1 MEGILLP
8 TYGGYPAL
16 IFALESRDFRKREG
30 MCRGLPSRPSLTLWD
45 IPTLSLLGRG
55 EVQTRKPSF
64 GSASGTTYLFLS
76 ALPPPPHK
84 SSCFFEYRQ
93 LQGEGGKGCLGR
105 GWEASHWIL

>member
-16 IFALESRDFRKREG
+16 IFALESRNFRKREG

-64 GSASGTTYLFLS
+64 GSASGTTYLPPS
-76 ALPPPPHK
+76 VCSTSPPP
-84 SSCFFEYRQ
+84 
-93 LQGEGGKGCLGR
+93 
-105 GWEASHWIL
+105 